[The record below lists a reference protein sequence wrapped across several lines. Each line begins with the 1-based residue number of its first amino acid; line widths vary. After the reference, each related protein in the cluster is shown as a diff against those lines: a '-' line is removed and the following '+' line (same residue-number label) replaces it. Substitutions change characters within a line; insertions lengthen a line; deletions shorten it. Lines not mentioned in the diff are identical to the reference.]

1 MRSLVLA
8 SLVLGAIAACS
19 SAADDAPAPASSAPF
34 EDGGSLPGDGASR
47 DGSAGEGDDGSA
59 PSGDASPDGSVDGGS
74 DGGSDGGVDAGPP
87 RVRYVGRI
95 DDSDPAG
102 PKLAW
107 PGVRAI
113 ASFQGT
119 EVRARIAD
127 SDGFQGGSSSYDVV
141 VDGAVQATKLVTA
154 SGPADYVVVTGLAA
168 GAHTLELVKRA
179 EANWGV
185 SQILSLTFPG
195 GQLLPPPPE
204 RKRRIELVGD
214 SGMDGYGAE
223 GTNPCVGGAP
233 AGSHNARVSAAMLA
247 GDALDADVSL
257 VAYSGKGVVQNSYR
271 PDTVTFS
278 QLYGRALPDAAGSVW
293 DPKRFPADA
302 VIVMLG
308 GTDYSPPAPYT
319 PAGTFTDAVEAL
331 VLQVRQAHPLATIL
345 LGVGP
350 QIRDTFP
357 ADAMARTTMTTAFQT
372 VATRRAAA
380 GDAKVTTFA
389 MAISDG
395 TQETGCYGHPS
406 VAMHQAMATELT
418 AILKA
423 KLGW

>member
-1 MRSLVLA
+1 MRPLVLA
-8 SLVLGAIAACS
+8 SLLVSVFAACS
-19 SAADDAPAPASSAPF
+19 SADDAPVTAAGEGPV
-34 EDGGSLPGDGASR
+34 DGGGAPR
-47 DGSAGEGDDGSA
+47 DGSSPLDGEAGGEGDDGGA
-59 PSGDASPDGSVDGGS
+59 PGDGGES
-74 DGGSDGGVDAGPP
+74 DSSADSGSDGGVDAGPP

-95 DDSDPAG
+95 DDSDVAG

-113 ASFQGT
+113 ASFRGT
-119 EVRARIAD
+119 EVRARIQD
-127 SDGFQGGSSSYDVV
+127 TDGFQGGSSSYDVL
-141 VDGAVQATKLVTA
+141 VDGALQGAKLVTA
-154 SGPADYVVVTGLAA
+154 SGAADYVVVTGLAA
-168 GAHTLELVKRA
+168 GVHTLELVKRA

-185 SQILSLTFPG
+185 SQLLSITFPG

-233 AGSHNARVSAAMLA
+233 AASHNARISAAMLA

-278 QLYGRALPDAAGSVW
+278 QLYGRALPDAAGSAW

-302 VIVMLG
+302 VVVMLG
-308 GTDYSPPAPYT
+308 GADYSPPSPYT
-319 PAGTFTDAVEAL
+319 PAATFTDAVEAL

-350 QIRDTFP
+350 QIRDAYP
-357 ADAMARTTMTTAFQT
+357 ADAMARTTMSTAFQT

-389 MAISDG
+389 LTISDG
-395 TQETGCYGHPS
+395 TQETGCYGHPN

-418 AILKA
+418 SILKA